1 MEDKEMSKKD
11 VKTVTLNEYDMV
23 NTRSYADSRY
33 CEHDQLIVDYDLVK
47 ENNRNAV
54 NLGKDIGVQHQLELE
69 QKMGLALMGL
79 GVGYALYGIYEER
92 LTEAKDKTVDFVK
105 SKIKKFRK

>member
-1 MEDKEMSKKD
+1 MSKGN

-23 NTRSYADSRY
+23 DTRSYADSRY
-33 CEHDQLIVDYDLVK
+33 CEHDKLIVDYDLVK
-47 ENNRNAV
+47 ENNRSAINM
-54 NLGKDIGVQHQLELE
+54 GKDVGRMNQLEIE

-92 LTEAKDKTVDFVK
+92 ITETRNKAVNFVK
-105 SKIKKFRK
+105 EKWNKIKK